1 MKKFL
6 LVVSICFWGIGL
18 KAQTLEQTTE
28 FIETTI
34 APYSV
39 GDTFISFH
47 PDSIK
52 YSNIT
57 TTHGQPN
64 IQSIKYNNIKSITH
78 SKEKIGDG
86 TEYIWI
92 DIVGRVT
99 FFSGYDNK
107 YTNQT
112 HFSIRINDNTPIPI
126 VEKLIKAIKHAAELK
141 GAKLVNENMF

>member
-1 MKKFL
+1 MKKLIL
-6 LVVSICFWGIGL
+6 LCLLSLVAFGL

-34 APYSV
+34 APYSI
-39 GDTFISFH
+39 GGTFISFH

-52 YSNIT
+52 YSNT
-57 TTHGQPN
+57 TTIRQPN

-78 SKEKIGDG
+78 SKDKIGDG

-99 FFSGYDNK
+99 FFSGYDNT

-126 VEKLIKAIKHAAELK
+126 VEKLIKAIKHAAELQ